1 MKRLSLLVLLVIAM
15 TVALTACFGT
25 TTPADTHVHTYTDDW
40 CVDATNHWHAADCE
54 HKDET
59 IVKTA
64 HDFVDGKCS
73 VCGYYSYYTV
83 TVNAPAGVTVA
94 GDLTTKNGL
103 TLPLRLPPPRPS
115 FSPLPVRSRLARLPS
130 PTVR

>member
-59 IVKTA
+59 IVKTY
-64 HDFVDGKCS
+64 F
-73 VCGYYSYYTV
+73 
-83 TVNAPAGVTVA
+83 VA
-94 GDLTTKNGL
+94 GTHYATDL
-103 TLPLRLPPPRPS
+103 PRWQQ
-115 FSPLPVRSRLARLPS
+115 LV
-130 PTVR
+130 